1 MARDTKRK
9 GASLGIRL
17 FILIL
22 VLSTVPLVLTSFY
35 YTKKAEDQEIETT
48 VQRSREQVMI
58 LANQLQ
64 ASGYISVPSNP
75 MINFMLEQVADIW
88 DARIQVMDAD
98 CRILK
103 DSYNVDQ
110 GRYNVSEQVMN
121 CLSVKNAVT
130 YADEEEML
138 SIIAYPMMTGDA
150 EERTVEGVVLV
161 TRDLTLAVSGINYVR
176 SRLPLYLLVILGTL
190 ILLSVVAIVF
200 LMRPLKKLAKSV
212 DAAADGSLRGSVD
225 VRNYRETARISDA
238 VNRTIARLRMLDE
251 SRQEFISDVA
261 HELKTPITSVR
272 VLAESLLSMDEVPN
286 ELYREFMGDITKE
299 IDRES
304 HIIDDLLSMV
314 RLDRG
319 VSVMNAVNM
328 NINEWLQQTLKR
340 LMPIAQAAGVE
351 LAYESFRPV
360 IADIDEVKMTQAITN
375 LVENAIKYNREGGWV
390 RVSLNADMKY
400 FYIKVADSGIGIPEE
415 AQDHIFERFYRVD
428 KDRARATGGTGLGLS
443 ITKSI
448 INMHNGAIKVHSSTE
463 EGSTFVI
470 RIPLV
475 YTEPEEGKENSK

>member
-1 MARDTKRK
+1 MAKGDKRK
-9 GASLGIRL
+9 GVSLGIRL
-17 FILIL
+17 FILIII
-22 VLSTVPLVLTSFY
+22 LSTVPLVLSSFY
-35 YTKKAEDQEIETT
+35 LTSKAEKQDIENT
-48 VQRSREQVMI
+48 VQRSREQAMI

-64 ASGYISVPSNP
+64 ASGYISTPSNP
-75 MINFMLEQVADIW
+75 EISFMLAQVADIW

-98 CRILK
+98 CRIIN
-103 DSYNVDQ
+103 DSYKVDK
-110 GRYNVSEQVMN
+110 GRYNVSEQVMS
-121 CLSVKNAVT
+121 CLSAKSVVT
-130 YADEEEML
+130 YADREELL
-138 SIIAYPMMTGDA
+138 SIIAYPMVRA
-150 EERTVEGVVLV
+150 EGTERTVEGIVLV
-161 TRDLTLAVSGINYVR
+161 TKDLSGALSGITYIR
-176 SRLPLYLLVILGTL
+176 DRMPLYLLVVLGTL
-190 ILLSVVAIVF
+190 ILIAVLSIFF
-200 LMRPLKKLAKSV
+200 LMRPLRKLVHSV

-225 VRNYRETARISDA
+225 VRNYKETAKISDA
-238 VNRTIARLRMLDE
+238 VNRTIGRLRLLDE

-272 VLAESLLSMDEVPN
+272 VLAESLLSMGEVPN
-286 ELYREFMGDITKE
+286 ELYREFMEDITKE

-319 VSVMNAVNM
+319 VSTLHIS
-328 NINEWLQQTLKR
+328 NININDWLQQTLKR
-340 LMPIAQAAGVE
+340 LMPIAQAAEVE

-360 IADIDEVKMTQAITN
+360 MADVDEVKMTQAITN
-375 LVENAIKYNREGGWV
+375 LVENAIKYNKEGGWV

-400 FYIKVADSGIGIPEE
+400 FYIKVADSGCGIPEE

-448 INMHNGAIKVHSSTE
+448 VNMHNGAIKVHSSTE
-463 EGSTFVI
+463 EGSTFVV

-475 YTEPEEGKENSK
+475 YTEADAGREQG

>member
-1 MARDTKRK
+1 MAKGTKRK

-17 FILIL
+17 FILII
-22 VLSTVPLVLTSFY
+22 VLSTVPLVLTSFFT
-35 YTKKAEDQEIETT
+35 TKRAMDQEIETT
-48 VQRSREQVMI
+48 VQRSREQAMI

-75 MINFMLEQVADIW
+75 TINFMLEQVADIW

-98 CRILK
+98 CRILN

-110 GRYNVSEQVMN
+110 GRYNVSEQVMS
-121 CLSVKNAVT
+121 CLSAKNPISF
-130 YADEEEML
+130 ADKEELL
-138 SIIAYPMMTGDA
+138 SIIAYPMMHG
-150 EERTVEGVVLV
+150 EGADKTIEGIVLV
-161 TRDLTLAVSGINYVR
+161 TKDLTGAVSGINHVR
-176 SRLPLYLLVILGTL
+176 TRMPLYLLVIMGAL
-190 ILLSVVAIVF
+190 ILVSVVSIIF
-200 LMRPLKKLAKSV
+200 LLRPLKKLAQSV
-212 DAAADGSLRGSVD
+212 DAAADGSLRGRVD

-238 VNRTIARLRMLDE
+238 VNRTIGRLRMLDE

-272 VLAESLLSMDEVPN
+272 VLAESLLSMGEVPN
-286 ELYREFMGDITKE
+286 ELYREFMEDITRE

-319 VSVMNAVNM
+319 VSVLHVN
-328 NINEWLQQTLKR
+328 NINVNEWLQQTLKR
-340 LMPIAQAAGVE
+340 LMPIAQAASVE
-351 LAYESFRPV
+351 LAFESFRPV
-360 IADIDEVKMTQAITN
+360 MADIDEPKMTQAITN
-375 LVENAIKYNREGGWV
+375 LVENAIKYNKEGGWV
-390 RVSLNADMKY
+390 RVSLNADLKY
-400 FYIKVADSGIGIPEE
+400 FYIKVADSGCGIPEE
-415 AQDHIFERFYRVD
+415 AQEHIFERFYRVD

-448 INMHNGAIKVHSSTE
+448 VNMHNGAIKVHSSTE
-463 EGSTFVI
+463 EGSTFVV

-475 YTEPEEGKENSK
+475 HSEAEAGKEQR

>member
-1 MARDTKRK
+1 MARGTKRK

-17 FILIL
+17 FILVI
-22 VLSTVPLVLTSFY
+22 VLSTVPLVLFSFY
-35 YTKKAEDQEIETT
+35 YTKRATNQEIETT
-48 VQRSREQVMI
+48 VQRSREQAMI

-64 ASGYISVPSNP
+64 ASGYIAAPSNP
-75 MINFMLEQVADIW
+75 TINFMLQQVADIW

-98 CRILK
+98 CRILN

-110 GRYNVSEQVMN
+110 GRYNVSEQVMS
-121 CLSVKNAVT
+121 CLSAKNPIS
-130 YADEEEML
+130 YADREELL
-138 SIIAYPMMTGDA
+138 SIIAYPMMRGEGA
-150 EERTVEGVVLV
+150 ERTIEGIVLV
-161 TRDLTLAVSGINYVR
+161 TKDMTGALSGLTYVR
-176 SRLPLYLLVILGTL
+176 DRMPLYLLVILGTL
-190 ILLSVVAIVF
+190 ILIAVVSIVF
-200 LMRPLKKLAKSV
+200 LMRPLRKLAQSV
-212 DAAADGSLRGSVD
+212 DAAADGSLRGRVD

-238 VNRTIARLRMLDE
+238 VNRTIGRLRMLDE

-272 VLAESLLSMDEVPN
+272 VLAESLLNMGEVPN
-286 ELYREFMGDITKE
+286 ELYREFMEDITKE

-319 VSVMNAVNM
+319 VSTLHVS
-328 NINEWLQQTLKR
+328 NININDWLQQTLKR
-340 LMPIAQAAGVE
+340 LTPIAQAAGVE
-351 LAYESFRPV
+351 LAFESFRPV
-360 IADIDEVKMTQAITN
+360 MADVDEVKMTQAITN

-390 RVSLNADMKY
+390 RVSLNADLKY
-400 FYIKVADSGIGIPEE
+400 FYIKVMDSGCGIPEE

-463 EGSTFVI
+463 EGSTFVV

-475 YTEPEEGKENSK
+475 YTEANAGKEQR